1 MIQEL
6 KLTNFTTFKKAH
18 FKFGS
23 NLNIVVG
30 SNGSGKTHLL
40 KAIYAMSKFM
50 RELQKKDGRQFENNC
65 FAQGFQEQ
73 MKSFFSVFNVTDF
86 GDLLNWDAVP
96 HDKKITGS
104 VAELSNPETL
114 KKLFLDKMEASMDMR
129 TALGSESYDY
139 QARFSMEK
147 ACFTNITAKDKEFY
161 PPLQALPKCVF
172 FPCRELLTI
181 FPHYLA
187 LRQEFILPYDST
199 YDDTIGKLG
208 MPQRNGLSMML
219 KSIISSLESSIN
231 GKIILKNER
240 FYYHGKDMPTGLN
253 WEIDMIAEGWRK
265 IGMLLQL
272 ILDGSLREGAVL
284 LWDEP
289 EANLNPQLI
298 QLIAKIIVELSK
310 LDIQIFV
317 TTHSLFLL
325 NELEIV
331 LAQQKIKEGVRFFD
345 LRKGKAPQQGDTFSA
360 LKNTLLLDEALSQSD
375 RYMDEEV

>member
-6 KLTNFTTFKKAH
+6 KLTNFTTFAKAH

-23 NLNIVVG
+23 NLNIIVG
-30 SNGSGKTHLL
+30 NNGSGKTHLL

-50 RELQKKDGRQFENNC
+50 RELQKKDGNQFENRC
-65 FAQGFQEQ
+65 LVEASQEKL
-73 MKSFFSVFNVTDF
+73 KSFFSVFNVSDF

-104 VAELSNPETL
+104 VAELSNPSSL
-114 KKLFLDKMEASMDMR
+114 KKLFLGKMEATIDMR
-129 TALGSESYDY
+129 TAFGDEAYDY
-139 QARFSMEK
+139 QARFSMEE
-147 ACFTNITAKDKEFY
+147 ACFSNKRAKSKGLF
-161 PPLQALPKCVF
+161 PLQALPKCVF
-172 FPCRELLTI
+172 FPCRELLSI

-208 MPQRNGLSMML
+208 MPQRNGLSVML
-219 KSIISSLESSIN
+219 KSIIASLENSIN

-240 FYYHGKDMPTGLN
+240 FYYHGKDMPAGLN

-298 QLIAKIIVELSK
+298 QLIAIIIVELSK
-310 LDIQIFV
+310 LDIQIFI

-345 LRKGKAPQQGDTFSA
+345 LRKGKVPQQGNTLSA
-360 LKNTLLLDEALSQSD
+360 LKNILLLDEDMKQSD
-375 RYMDEEV
+375 RYLSEEV